1 MKRLLLLLILL
12 PLFTPESNGQQA
24 YRIKKRSNYN
34 NPELPKVDGTDIWND
49 LTGWHDPRNNKEYI
63 IAGSTDSIYFFD
75 ITNPDSMVLLQ
86 VRGGGSVYAKN
97 RDFEVYDHYVYCVS
111 DQAFGAGALQV
122 FDLNFLPDSV
132 HEVYHSDVLGKFT
145 HTVFIDKPS
154 KRLYMPMNSK
164 ASGFSALDVLSLD
177 NPEQPS
183 FLMKLDVPQKPGGG
197 FLFSRVHEMYARNDT
212 AYLSCEDAGLF
223 IFDLRNPNQ
232 QQLIGSIT
240 SYPDRG
246 YNHSSWLDSS
256 GRYLMFTDE
265 NMGLDIKIY
274 DLKNMSD
281 PVFVSQFNSSTLAMP
296 HNAYWLN
303 DFAWVSSYHDGVVVY
318 NIRNPANPEKVAWFD
333 THYEV
338 PELYGGYKGCWGV
351 YPYLPSGNIIASD
364 LTTGIWVLTP
374 EKDLLSA
381 PKIQSEQLTIQLY
394 PNPTSSQ
401 LTIQGLPISSEKTK
415 VFVWSVLGNLVMQT
429 ELEPHQTQFQ
439 LPNLHEG
446 IFILHMQTEK
456 GLVVKRFQIKHP

>member
-1 MKRLLLLLILL
+1 
-12 PLFTPESNGQQA
+12 
-24 YRIKKRSNYN
+24 
-34 NPELPKVDGTDIWND
+34 
-49 LTGWHDPRNNKEYI
+49 
-63 IAGSTDSIYFFD
+63 
-75 ITNPDSMVLLQ
+75 
-86 VRGGGSVYAKN
+86 
-97 RDFEVYDHYVYCVS
+97 
-111 DQAFGAGALQV
+111 
-122 FDLNFLPDSV
+122 
-132 HEVYHSDVLGKFT
+132 
-145 HTVFIDKPS
+145 
-154 KRLYMPMNSK
+154 
-164 ASGFSALDVLSLD
+164 
-177 NPEQPS
+177 
-183 FLMKLDVPQKPGGG
+183 
-197 FLFSRVHEMYARNDT
+197 
-212 AYLSCEDAGLF
+212 
-223 IFDLRNPNQ
+223 
-232 QQLIGSIT
+232 
-240 SYPDRG
+240 
-246 YNHSSWLDSS
+246 
-256 GRYLMFTDE
+256 MFTDE

-338 PELYGGYKGCWGV
+338 PELYGGYKGCWGI

-381 PKIQSEQLTIQLY
+381 PKIQSEQLAIQLY

-415 VFVWSVLGNLVMQT
+415 VSVWSMLGNLVMQT
-429 ELEPHQTQFQ
+429 EIEPHQTQFQ
-439 LPNLHEG
+439 LPNLSEG
-446 IFILHMQTEK
+446 IFILHLQTEK